1 MSEYSQ
7 DRPYI
12 SAQDMATFKATD
24 AEAASMYGR
33 TVRAAGISN
42 IDYKMRFAR
51 FHETS
56 SMKPPPSC
64 GRIFMG
70 YVVIRKLG
78 TPDQYETWM
87 PDHVFE
93 ELYIHSVSTPET

>member
-1 MSEYSQ
+1 MSEYSP

-12 SAQDMATFKATD
+12 REQDMALFVATD
-24 AEAASMYGR
+24 AETASMYGSR
-33 TVRAAGISN
+33 VKAAEISN
-42 IDYKMRFAR
+42 VDYKMRYAK
-51 FHETS
+51 FHASS

-78 TPDQYETWM
+78 RSGQYETWM
-87 PDHVFE
+87 PGHVFE
-93 ELYIHSVSTPET
+93 ELYSKQASASEA

>member
-1 MSEYSQ
+1 MSEYRP

-12 SAQDMATFKATD
+12 QEQDMVLFETVD
-24 AEAASMYGR
+24 AETASIYGAI
-33 TVRAAGISN
+33 VRAAKISN
-42 IDYKMRFAR
+42 VDYKMRYAK
-51 FHETS
+51 FHAGA

-70 YVVIRKLG
+70 YVVIRRLG
-78 TPDQYETWM
+78 RSDQYETWM

-93 ELYIHSVSTPET
+93 EFYSKQASASEP

>member
-1 MSEYSQ
+1 MSEYNP

-12 SAQDMATFKATD
+12 RVQDMATFKAIDT
-24 AEAASMYGR
+24 ETASMYGR
-33 TVRAAGISN
+33 TVRAAEISN
-42 IDYKMRFAR
+42 VDYKMHFTR

-70 YVVIRKLG
+70 YVVVRKLG
-78 TPDQYETWM
+78 RPDQYETWM

-93 ELYIHSVSTPET
+93 ELYGQPVSTPET